1 MARYDLGKGDME
13 RSKGKGNLPL
23 ALLVLLGL
31 IGAWL
36 AWVLNA
42 QSLGPSAGEGLVGPG
57 EKSRLY
63 YALHGSALLAVLAAG
78 TWAAMAGGY
87 RRLRPLYRA
96 AFWGLQV
103 TAATWALLSYG
114 LGDYLSFKAFGATG
128 PFVWLSTVLV
138 FAGMDQRIWPLL
150 DRTVSWLAVLT
161 SLLALAAVATTY
173 RDLSGRFFSAPVY
186 YMVLLM
192 WFGGWT
198 LLRPAASGALSHLR
212 RFLPYVTFLLL
223 TVITQTR
230 SWFVMSLMLL
240 LMFLF
245 LNRKQITGARVF
257 QAVAALVLTLAVLGY
272 FLKEPLAASFAQFQE
287 RALADTRTGQYL
299 DFFADVP
306 VTDLVLG
313 RGPNG
318 TWNWNGR
325 DYQFF
330 DNALLWMAFIG
341 GIPTL
346 VCYVTLVIF
355 PGLRCLG
362 SDRAEIKSSA
372 VLLLLWGLACTGFST
387 YSNPSL
393 TPYAYLLSLLA
404 GRCLAAIADQPGRA
418 GAKVLPAHS

>member
-1 MARYDLGKGDME
+1 MRYGLEKGELE

-23 ALLVLLGL
+23 ASLVLVGVV
-31 IGAWL
+31 GAWL

-63 YALHGSALLAVLAAG
+63 YVLHGSALLAVLAAG
-78 TWAAMAGGY
+78 TWAAVAGGY

-96 AFWGLQV
+96 AFWGLQI

-114 LGDYLSFKAFGATG
+114 LGDYLSFRAFGATG
-128 PFVWLSTVLV
+128 PFVWISTVLL
-138 FAGMDQRIWPLL
+138 FAGMDRRIWPVL
-150 DRTVSWLAVLT
+150 DRTVGWLALLT
-161 SLLALAAVATTY
+161 SVLALAAVATTY
-173 RDLSGRFFSAPVY
+173 RELTGRFFSAPVY

-198 LLRPAASGALSHLR
+198 MLRPAASGALGHLW

-230 SWFVMSLMLL
+230 SWLAMSVLL
-240 LMFLF
+240 LVTFLF
-245 LNRKQITGARVF
+245 LNRREITGVKVF
-257 QAVAALVLTLAVLGY
+257 QAVALMALTLALLGY
-272 FLKEPLAASFAQFQE
+272 FLKEPLAASFAQLQE

-299 DFFADVP
+299 EFFADVP
-306 VTDLVLG
+306 VSDLLLG

-341 GIPTL
+341 GLPIL
-346 VCYVTLVIF
+346 VCYVTLVIL
-355 PGLRCLG
+355 PGLSCLG
-362 SDRAEIKSSA
+362 SHRAEIRSSA
-372 VLLLLWGLACTGFST
+372 VLLLLWGIACTGFST

-393 TPYAYLLSLLA
+393 TPHAYLLSLLA
-404 GRCLAAIADQPGRA
+404 GRCLAAISDRPARA
-418 GAKVLPAHS
+418 GAKVLPAHH